1 MDLGFLKR
9 CVELKIVL
17 DKFDESFSKDK
28 TSRVCNISTKLKI
41 LMLLKQGKNTP
52 KELIDSLAI
61 AKSNITIICDGMMYE
76 ELITKEKGETNK
88 KNIMY
93 KITKKGEEQIDKFIA
108 TLGSCYPDIDE
119 LPNIYDIEYKLTE
132 VTEFLEKAMEV
143 ENAKNI

>member
-17 DKFDESFSKDK
+17 DKFCESFSKDK

-61 AKSNITIICDGMMYE
+61 AKSNITIICDSMMYE

-88 KNIMY
+88 KNIIY
-93 KITKKGEEQIDKFIA
+93 KITKKGEDQIDKFIA
-108 TLGSCYPDIDE
+108 KLGGCYPDIDE